1 MNIQTLYHFRASLLV
16 LLLGAPWCGAAVVH
30 FHAALGN
37 PSICSE
43 HHSPANREYE
53 GPIICTADD
62 FSSLPALL
70 RFNGKTLIGMED
82 SLTVFQHVKAC
93 ADSPLALLFDARSG
107 FKDTV
112 YVGSSALSEQ
122 TLFLQ
127 HTRLQI

>member
-1 MNIQTLYHFRASLLV
+1 MNIQTLYKFRVSLLV

-30 FHAALGN
+30 FQAALGI
-37 PSICSE
+37 PSILSE
-43 HHSPANREYE
+43 HKSPVHGDYE
-53 GPIICTADD
+53 GPIVRTADD
-62 FSSLPALL
+62 SSSLPGLL
-70 RFNGKTLIGMED
+70 RFNGKTLVGMED

-112 YVGSSALSEQ
+112 YVGSSALPEQ
-122 TLFLQ
+122 TLILQ